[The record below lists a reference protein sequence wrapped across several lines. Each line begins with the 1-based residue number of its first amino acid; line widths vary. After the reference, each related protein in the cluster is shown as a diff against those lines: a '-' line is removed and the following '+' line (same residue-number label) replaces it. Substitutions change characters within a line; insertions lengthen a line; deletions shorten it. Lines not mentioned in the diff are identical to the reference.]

1 MTEDFIED
9 TSSRKRDGYV
19 GVFVKRDRI
28 KKGKTDKDRFS
39 VSNEQEQVFVWER
52 DAEGKRRCFIHNY
65 EPYFYVPHENGERKT
80 LWGDRVT
87 KLSFQFSNEAKFAAE
102 MYERTFESDFSA
114 LDRILM
120 DRYYNVPPPNLHIAL
135 IDIETDYDPLK
146 PFSKPQCI
154 QELTPSGKK
163 VVLQPDPE
171 VMYAPI
177 NAITIFK
184 HWLEEYVTIVVPPK
198 GWTGELPKKMS
209 LADIGSSIESRL
221 VVVEDEVQLLKQTL
235 KELYDCDVMSGW
247 NSEFFDMPY
256 LIMRTQI
263 LQNEGKSINVDEWS
277 LPGAGKIRYS
287 VKEFFGSEKAMVDI
301 NSTGRAHLDY
311 LRLFQKFTFEGR
323 ASYSLAAIAEEELDI
338 PKLEYEGSLAD
349 LYNNDFL
356 HFIKYNIRDV
366 EILHRLDEKFK
377 FINLANMMS
386 HENTVLIDTVL
397 GTVRYVETGL
407 TNYAHNVLDRVV
419 GNKPPEQVTSK
430 VEGAIVLTPK
440 IGLHP
445 WVGSVDINSLYP
457 SVIRSLNISPE
468 KILGQFVNG
477 EDDWIGIKNKDQ
489 SPHVLTLESGEEV
502 SLSGEE
508 WFKVLIDNQWA
519 ISAYGTVFDQ
529 ANGKGLIPTVLEDWY
544 FGRKKLQAEKK
555 KWTKIR
561 KSMED
566 EGKDNTPEY
575 EDACKQEEYFDLLQL
590 TRKIQLNSTYGA
602 LLNAFFRYFRM
613 EMGASVT
620 ATGRAITS
628 HMIGTI
634 GELLTG
640 VYSSLH
646 SYTEIDNKGKVM
658 KFYETAPDSPVIYG
672 DTDSS
677 YFLTYASS
685 KEEAVE
691 IADTIAEG
699 VNASFPQFMIDSF
712 NCQKP
717 DFHDLIKAGREI
729 VAIRGLFQ
737 AKKKYMLKVV
747 DLEGVAT
754 DKMKSMGSEIKKAD
768 TPKPIQ
774 KFLKHTVDLILDGRD
789 YDFVEKHVNA
799 ERKNLFSKSQYDDI
813 INLGVARAANNLD
826 EQYSAYK
833 KYEKTGKTVP
843 HTKSS
848 KVRLPGHIRAAVN
861 YNELALQEEGPG
873 ATMIQSG
880 DKVKVF
886 YLRDNPR
893 HIKSIAFPADISKFP
908 RWFDEQF
915 RVDVKL
921 TEEKMI
927 DAKLEGIFSAWGY
940 EVPTV
945 QGAFIKTIIEF

>member
-1 MTEDFIED
+1 MIDNFEATEDAP
-9 TSSRKRDGYV
+9 TRNRNGYV
-19 GVFVKRDRI
+19 GVYVKRARS
-28 KKGKTDKDRFS
+28 KKNKNDKDRFADK
-39 VSNEQEQVFVWER
+39 NEKETVFVWER
-52 DAEGKRRCFIHNY
+52 DAEGNRHCFSHEYN
-65 EPYFYVPHENGERKT
+65 PYFYVPDPDGERET
-80 LWGDRVT
+80 IFGDRVKKVT
-87 KLSFQFSNEAKFAAE
+87 FDFTNEAKYAAE
-102 MYERTFESDFSA
+102 NVFNKTFESDFSA

-120 DRYYNVPPPNLHIAL
+120 DKYYNVPPPKLHLAL
-135 IDIETDYDPLK
+135 LDIETDYDPVR
-146 PFSKPQCI
+146 PFSKPQCKSVPTNFGNKT
-154 QELTPSGKK
+154 EL
-163 VVLQPDPE
+163 VPDAE

-177 NAITIFK
+177 NAITIYK
-184 HWLEEYVTIVVPPK
+184 QWLGEYVTIVVPPK
-198 GWTGELPKKMS
+198 GWTGDLPKRMS
-209 LADIGSSIESRL
+209 LSDIGSDIETRL
-221 VVVEDEVQLLKQTL
+221 IVVENEFQLLKRTL
-235 KELYDCDVMSGW
+235 VELYDADVMSGW

-256 LIMRTQI
+256 LLMRTDI
-263 LQNEGKSINVDEWS
+263 LNAQGLPISHEDWS
-277 LPGAGKIRYS
+277 LPGAGKRRYT
-287 VKEFFGSEKAMVDI
+287 VKEFFGSAKAMVDI

-349 LYNNDFL
+349 LYNNDFI
-356 HFIKYNIRDV
+356 HFIKYNVRDV
-366 EILHRLDEKFK
+366 EILHRLDDKFK
-377 FINLANMMS
+377 FVSLANMMS
-386 HENTVLIDTVL
+386 HENTVLIDSVL

-407 TNYAHNVLDRVV
+407 SNFAHKVLDKVV
-419 GNKPPEQVTSK
+419 GNKPPPQATTK

-440 IGLHP
+440 VGLHP

-468 KILGQFVNG
+468 KIIGQFMEA
-477 EDDWIGIKNKDQ
+477 EDDWLGVKAKDQ
-489 SPHVLTLESGEEV
+489 ESHTLIIESGERI
-502 SLSGEE
+502 SLTGEE
-508 WFKVLIDNQWA
+508 WSNVFAGNKWA

-529 ANGKGLIPTVLEDWY
+529 SNGKGLIPTVLEEWY

-555 KWTKIR
+555 RWTKIR
-561 KSMED
+561 KD
-566 EGKDNTPEY
+566 L
-575 EDACKQEEYFDLLQL
+575 EDAGDKSEKLAEAKSQEEYYDLLQL
-590 TRKIQLNSTYGA
+590 TRKIQLNSCYGA
-602 LLNAFFRYFRM
+602 LLNAFFRFFRM

-640 VYSSLH
+640 TYSSLH
-646 SYTEIDNKGKVM
+646 SYTKVEKDKIA
-658 KFYETAPDSPVIYG
+658 KFYETAVDSPVIYG

-677 YFLTYASS
+677 YFLTYAST

-691 IADTIAEG
+691 IADTIADG
-699 VNASFPQFMIDSF
+699 VNDSFPGFMVNAF

-729 VAIRGLFQ
+729 VAVRGLFQ
-737 AKKKYMLKVV
+737 AKKKYVLKVV
-747 DLEGVAT
+747 DLEGVAC

-774 KFLKHTVDLILDGRD
+774 KFLKTTVDMILDGKE
-789 YDFVEKHVNA
+789 YDEVEVHVNK

-813 INLGVARAANNLD
+813 IHLGVARAANNLE
-826 EQYSAYK
+826 EQYAAFK
-833 KYEKTGKTVP
+833 KLEKTGKG
-843 HTKSS
+843 
-848 KVRLPGHIRAAVN
+848 KVRLPGHIRAAIN

-886 YLRDNPR
+886 YLKDNSR
-893 HIKSIAFPADISKFP
+893 KLKSIAFPADIAKFP
-908 RWFDEQF
+908 QWFDSMF
-915 RVDVKL
+915 KVDAKL

-927 DAKLEGIFSAWGY
+927 DAKLESVFSAWGY